1 MVRNLAHSLVQ
12 HGIETHVAT
21 TDDNGPE
28 SLRVPYGVPVIEEGV
43 TYWFFPRQARFYTVS
58 WPLTSWLSRHVRE
71 FDVVHIH
78 ALFSFATLAA
88 AYCASRHSVPYI
100 VRPLGTLNEWG
111 MKHRRPFLKRLSL
124 RFLERRVLDG
134 AALVHY
140 TSDQER
146 VEAETLLVKSAAAI
160 IPNALPDRAG
170 EVVPGRFRSKYP
182 ELTSRQI
189 ILFLSRLD
197 EKKGLDLL
205 LTAFASVR
213 QQLTQATLVIAG
225 TGDPG
230 FVADLKARASS
241 LGIVSDVLWAGFL
254 EGDAKQA
261 ALADSDIFVLPSYS
275 ENFGIAAAEGMAAG
289 LPVIVSDQVA
299 IHGDVTR
306 ARAGLVVPC
315 DAGELTTALVR
326 LLRDVTLRRRMG
338 EDGQSFVRQN
348 YSNSAVTRKV
358 IAAYNQI
365 ATPTARANARSEAA
379 ATGRSSP
386 IIRAKAHK

>member
-28 SLRVPYGVPVIEEGV
+28 SLCVPYDVPVIQEGV
-43 TYWFFPRQARFYTVS
+43 TYWFFRRQAHFYTVS
-58 WPLTSWLSRHVRE
+58 WPLASWLSRHVRE

-88 AYCASRHSVPYI
+88 AYCASRDRVPYI

-111 MKHRRPFLKRLSL
+111 MKHRRPFLKRLSF

-146 VEAETLLVKSAAAI
+146 IEAETLLVKTSAAI

-170 EVVPGRFRSKYP
+170 ESVQGRFRSKHP
-182 ELTSRQI
+182 ELTSRKV

-213 QQLTQATLVIAG
+213 QQVTQAALLIAG

-241 LGIVSDVLWAGFL
+241 LGIASDVLWAGFL
-254 EGDAKQA
+254 EGDEKQA
-261 ALADSDIFVLPSYS
+261 ALADSDIFVLSSYS

-306 ARAGLVVPC
+306 AGAGLVVPC

-326 LLRDVTLRRRMG
+326 LLRDQTLRRRMG
-338 EDGQSFVRQN
+338 EDGKSFARQN
-348 YSNSAVTRKV
+348 YSNDAVTRRV
-358 IAAYNQI
+358 IAAYNQV
-365 ATPTARANARSEAA
+365 ATATAA
-379 ATGRSSP
+379 ANSRLEEPLASTPHSR
-386 IIRAKAHK
+386 

>member
-28 SLRVPYGVPVIEEGV
+28 SLRVPHGVPVMQEGV
-43 TYWFFPRQARFYTVS
+43 TYWFFPRQTDFYSVS
-58 WPLTSWLSRHVRE
+58 WPLASWLSRHVRE

-78 ALFSFATLAA
+78 ALFSFAALPA
-88 AYCASRHSVPYI
+88 AYCARRDRVPYI
-100 VRPLGTLNEWG
+100 VRPLGTLNAWG
-111 MKHRRPFLKRLSL
+111 MKHRRPFLKRLSFL
-124 RFLERRVLDG
+124 FLERRVLDG

-146 VEAETLLVKSAAAI
+146 IEAETLRVKSSAVI
-160 IPNALPDRAG
+160 IPNALPDRVG
-170 EVVPGRFRSKYP
+170 EAVPGRFRSKYQ

-197 EKKGLDLL
+197 EKKGLHLL
-205 LTAFASVR
+205 LTAFATVR
-213 QQLTQATLVIAG
+213 QQVTQAALVIAG
-225 TGDPG
+225 AGDPG

-241 LGIVSDVLWAGFL
+241 LGITSDVLWAGFL
-254 EGDAKQA
+254 DGDEKQA
-261 ALADSDIFVLPSYS
+261 ALVDSDIFVLPSYS

-315 DAGELTTALVR
+315 DARELTTALVR
-326 LLRDVTLRRRMG
+326 LLRDETLRRRMG
-338 EDGQSFVRQN
+338 EDGKSFARQN
-348 YSNSAVTRKV
+348 YSNDAVTRQV
-358 IAAYNQI
+358 IAAYNQV
-365 ATPTARANARSEAA
+365 ATVTTP
-379 ATGRSSP
+379 ATHVSRRPPHPP
-386 IIRAKAHK
+386 IVRAKAHK

>member
-28 SLRVPYGVPVIEEGV
+28 SLRVPYGVPVVQEGV
-43 TYWFFPRQARFYTVS
+43 TYWFFPRQTDFYTVS
-58 WPLTSWLSRHVRE
+58 WPLASWLSRHVRE

-78 ALFSFATLAA
+78 ALFSFAVLPA
-88 AYCASRHSVPYI
+88 AYCANRDRVPYI

-111 MKHRRPFLKRLSL
+111 MKHRRPFLKTLSF
-124 RFLERRVLDG
+124 RFIERRVLDR
-134 AALVHY
+134 AALVHF

-146 VEAETLLVKSAAAI
+146 IEAETLLVKSSAAI

-170 EVVPGRFRSKYP
+170 EAVPGRFRAKHP
-182 ELTSRQI
+182 ELTGRKV

-213 QQLTQATLVIAG
+213 QQVTEAALLIVG
-225 TGDPG
+225 NGEPG
-230 FVADLKARASS
+230 FVADLKARASL
-241 LGIVSDVLWAGFL
+241 LGITSDVLCAGFL
-254 EGDAKQA
+254 EGDEKQA

-289 LPVIVSDQVA
+289 LPVVVSDQVA

-315 DAGELTTALVR
+315 DASELTSALVR
-326 LLRDVTLRRRMG
+326 LLLDETLRRRMG
-338 EDGQSFVRQN
+338 KDGESFARQN
-348 YSNSAVTRKV
+348 YSNDAVTRKV
-358 IAAYNQI
+358 IAAYNQV
-365 ATPTARANARSEAA
+365 ATATATADARPQAA
-379 ATGRSSP
+379 APSTHHSR
-386 IIRAKAHK
+386 